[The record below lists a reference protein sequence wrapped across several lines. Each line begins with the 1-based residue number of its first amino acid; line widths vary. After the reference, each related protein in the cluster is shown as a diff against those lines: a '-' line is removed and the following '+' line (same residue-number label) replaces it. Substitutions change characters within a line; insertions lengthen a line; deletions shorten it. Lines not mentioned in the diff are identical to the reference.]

1 MSDPRDPALDRNS
14 RTPLA
19 LVGISALFPGSTE
32 VDGFWR
38 DIMAGTDLI
47 GEVPPHY
54 WLVEDF
60 YDPDPRRQDKT
71 YARRGAFLSKVD
83 FDPMEFGIP
92 PANLPSTDTAQLLAL
107 IVAKRVLRDAA
118 RGQFESMDRE
128 RISVILGVAAG
139 LELVGEMAG
148 RLQRPAWV
156 KALREHGLP
165 EDEVQDICER
175 ISDHSVPWTESTFPG
190 LLGNVVTG
198 RIANRLDLGGT
209 NCTTD
214 AACAS
219 SFSAL
224 SMAANELYLGDSD
237 MVITGGVDTTNDPFL
252 FTCFCKTPAMSFKND
267 CRPFS
272 DQADGTLLGEGLGMV
287 ALKRLADAERDGDRI
302 YAVVRGVGTSS
313 DGRSKSVYAP
323 RPEGQA
329 RALDRAY
336 ELSGYSPET
345 VELLEAHGTGT
356 VAGDIAEFQGAASVF
371 NESGREDRQWCALG
385 SIKSQLGHTKSA
397 AGVAGLIKVALALHQ
412 KVLPPT
418 IKIDRPDPRL
428 DIDESPFYL
437 NTGTRPWVRDSA
449 HPRRAAVSSFGFG
462 GTNFHVSVEEYTG
475 EGTRAR
481 RMRAMA
487 SELVL
492 LTAET
497 PDAMI
502 ASCKELAASLV
513 DDPDLLV
520 HLARTSQE
528 AFDAAA
534 PCRLALVAG
543 TVEELG
549 QRIDK
554 ALTKLEKK
562 PDKGFSLASG
572 THYGVGEGY
581 APEQVAFLFS
591 GQGSQYLGMA
601 TDVAVAFPEAMDAW
615 DRSAEISMGEGAPAL
630 HQVVFPRPVFEEEED
645 KALAKRLTATQWAQ
659 PAIGATSL
667 ATLGVI
673 TRLGLEPRWVGGH
686 SFGEVT
692 ALHAAGVLSE
702 EEMLQVARK
711 RGELMAEAARV
722 PGSMTAVVHPL
733 PQLEELVK
741 KWAVDG
747 VVIANIN
754 SPSQVVLSGT
764 TEGIEA
770 VEKLLEEEGIMATRL
785 PVATAFHSP
794 VVSPSREPF
803 LDYLGGINFGEAQIP
818 VYANSEAAP
827 YPADAGAKR
836 EILAGQI
843 ARPVRFVEQVLA
855 MYEAGARVFVE
866 VGPGSV
872 LTGLVGKCLRGK
884 AHMAVNTDRK
894 GQNGVTAL
902 YNALGKLASAG
913 LPLELPLLWADYD
926 QVDDPRLRE
935 RPPLAVKIDG
945 VNFGKKYPPEGG
957 FEALPKPNP
966 PKPREPAVQASR
978 PAAALVAP
986 QAGAAVPPAARG
998 EWLQAYREI
1007 QQQTATI
1014 HDTYQ
1019 QAMAASHQAFL
1030 SLAQSSSANLM
1041 GVAGEPI
1048 AETAFHRAAPPA
1060 VAPMAP
1066 PPAPPA
1072 YSPPPVMAAPPV
1084 MPAPAP
1090 APAPGNGNG
1099 NGNGNGHGKDAAAE
1113 VRTEPLTADE
1123 ARAMLLSVV
1132 AEKTGYPEEILAM
1145 DMDLEADLGIDSI
1158 KRVEILSALQERAP
1172 QMPELDASD
1181 LPNLQSLGQVL
1192 EFLEQLQAGAGSGQ
1206 DGQGGSGE
1214 NVKDANAVH

>member
-1 MSDPRDPALDRNS
+1 MSNPRDPALVRNS

-60 YDPDPRRQDKT
+60 YDPDPTRQDKT

-92 PANLPSTDTAQLLAL
+92 PANIPSTDTAQLLAL
-107 IVAKRVLRDAA
+107 IVAKRVLQDAA
-118 RGQFESMDRE
+118 REQFATMDRD

-148 RLQRPAWV
+148 RLQRPVWI

-165 EDEVQDICER
+165 EDEVQQICAR
-175 ISDHSVPWTESTFPG
+175 ISDHMVPWNESTFPG

-224 SMAANELYLGDSD
+224 SMAANELYMGDSD
-237 MVITGGVDTTNDPFL
+237 LVITGGVDTTNDPFL
-252 FTCFCKTPAMSFKND
+252 FTCFCKTPAMSFSND

-287 ALKRLADAERDGDRI
+287 AIKRLADAERDGDRI
-302 YAVVRGVGTSS
+302 YAVIRGVGTSS
-313 DGRSKSVYAP
+313 DGRSRSVYAP

-329 RALDRAY
+329 RALNRAY
-336 ELSGYSPET
+336 ELAGYCPDT

-356 VAGDIAEFQGAASVF
+356 VAGDIAEFQGASAVF
-371 NESGREDRQWCALG
+371 DDTGREERQWCALG

-418 IKIDRPDPRL
+418 IKVERPDPRL
-428 DIDESPFYL
+428 LIDASPFYL
-437 NTGTRPWVRDSA
+437 NTKTRPWVRDSA

-462 GTNFHVSVEEYTG
+462 GTNFHVTLEEYRG
-475 EGTRAR
+475 EGTPAR
-481 RMRAMA
+481 RMRSMA
-487 SELVL
+487 SELIL
-492 LTAET
+492 LTAHT
-497 PDAMI
+497 PEAMI
-502 ASCKELAASLV
+502 ARCKELAASLV

-520 HLARTSQE
+520 YLAHTSQE

-543 TVEELG
+543 TAEELG
-549 QRIDK
+549 QLMDK
-554 ALTKLEKK
+554 ALAKLEQK
-562 PDKGFSLASG
+562 PDKSFSLSAG
-572 THYGVGEGY
+572 AHYGVGEGY
-581 APEQVAFLFS
+581 SPEQVAFLFS

-601 TDVAVAFPEAMDAW
+601 GDLAVAFPEAMAAW

-630 HQVVFPRPVFEEEED
+630 HQVVFPRPVFEEEEE
-645 KALAKRLTATQWAQ
+645 KALGKRLTATQWAQ

-667 ATLGVI
+667 ATLGIVR
-673 TRLGLEPRWVGGH
+673 RLGLEPRWVGGH

-733 PQLEELVK
+733 DELEELLK
-741 KWAVDG
+741 KWTTGGRVG
-747 VVIANIN
+747 VGEVVVANIN

-770 VEKLLEEEGIMATRL
+770 VEKLLEVEGIMATRL

-803 LDYLGGINFGEAQIP
+803 LDYLGGIGFGEARIP

-827 YPADAGAKR
+827 YPADAQAKR
-836 EILAGQI
+836 EVLAGQI
-843 ARPVRFVEQVLA
+843 ARPVRFVEQVQA

-884 AHMAVNTDRK
+884 AHMAVNTDRS
-894 GQNGVTAL
+894 G
-902 YNALGKLASAG
+902 
-913 LPLELPLLWADYD
+913 
-926 QVDDPRLRE
+926 R
-935 RPPLAVKIDG
+935 
-945 VNFGKKYPPEGG
+945 
-957 FEALPKPNP
+957 KP
-966 PKPREPAVQASR
+966 
-978 PAAALVAP
+978 
-986 QAGAAVPPAARG
+986 
-998 EWLQAYREI
+998 
-1007 QQQTATI
+1007 
-1014 HDTYQ
+1014 
-1019 QAMAASHQAFL
+1019 
-1030 SLAQSSSANLM
+1030 
-1041 GVAGEPI
+1041 
-1048 AETAFHRAAPPA
+1048 
-1060 VAPMAP
+1060 
-1066 PPAPPA
+1066 
-1072 YSPPPVMAAPPV
+1072 
-1084 MPAPAP
+1084 
-1090 APAPGNGNG
+1090 
-1099 NGNGNGHGKDAAAE
+1099 
-1113 VRTEPLTADE
+1113 
-1123 ARAMLLSVV
+1123 
-1132 AEKTGYPEEILAM
+1132 
-1145 DMDLEADLGIDSI
+1145 
-1158 KRVEILSALQERAP
+1158 
-1172 QMPELDASD
+1172 
-1181 LPNLQSLGQVL
+1181 
-1192 EFLEQLQAGAGSGQ
+1192 
-1206 DGQGGSGE
+1206 
-1214 NVKDANAVH
+1214 